1 MSSPHMQSPQ
11 ATAAATLRQR
21 LAAEALA
28 SRLPALLV
36 AAQRVADTVAQGV
49 HGRRRTGPGESFWQ
63 FRRYMAGDSIE
74 RIDWRQTA
82 KSDAVYVRENEW
94 ESAQTVWLWRDAS
107 PSMAWASDRNLAHK
121 QQRAE
126 LLLIALGA
134 LLARGGERVGL
145 LGEGA
150 RPLVGR
156 FAVNRLAEDLLAR
169 KSDTGVPPPMR
180 MARHAHA
187 VLFGDF
193 LGPLAET
200 DAAIRRLAGSGARGQ
215 LVQIADP
222 AEENLPYAGRTRFEG
237 LENEGELVVPRVES
251 VRAEYRTVYAR
262 HVEGLRDIARAHGW
276 GYVAHRTDRPPETA
290 LLTLWQALADAGTRS
305 R

>member
-1 MSSPHMQSPQ
+1 MSSAQ
-11 ATAAATLRQR
+11 AATVRQR

-94 ESAQTVWLWRDAS
+94 ESAQTVWLWRDGSA
-107 PSMAWASDRNLAHK
+107 SMAWASDRNLMQKRA
-121 QQRAE
+121 RAE

-156 FAVNRLAEDLLAR
+156 FAVNRLAEDLLGR
-169 KSDTGVPPPMR
+169 DLTQGVPPPMR
-180 MARHAHA
+180 LQRHAHA

-193 LGPLAET
+193 LGPLAQT
-200 DAAIRRLAGSGARGQ
+200 DEAVRRLADAGARGQ

-237 LENEGELVVPRVES
+237 LENEGDLLVARVET
-251 VRAEYRTVYAR
+251 VRADYRTLYAE
-262 HVEGLRDIARAHGW
+262 HIAGLRDIARAHGW

-290 LLTLWQALADAGTRS
+290 LLTLWQALADTGRQAR
-305 R
+305 

>member
-1 MSSPHMQSPQ
+1 MSSAQ
-11 ATAAATLRQR
+11 AATVRQR

-94 ESAQTVWLWRDAS
+94 ESAQTVWLWRDGS
-107 PSMAWASDRNLAHK
+107 PSMAWASDRNLMQKRA
-121 QQRAE
+121 RAE

-156 FAVNRLAEDLLAR
+156 FAVNRLAEDLLGR
-169 KSDTGVPPPMR
+169 DLTQGVPPPMR
-180 MARHAHA
+180 LQRHAHA

-193 LGPLAET
+193 LGPLAQT
-200 DAAIRRLAGSGARGQ
+200 DEAVRRLADAGARGQ

-237 LENEGELVVPRVES
+237 LENEGDLLVARVET
-251 VRAEYRTVYAR
+251 VRADYRALYAE
-262 HVEGLRDIARAHGW
+262 HVAGLRDIARAHGW

-290 LLTLWQALADAGTRS
+290 LLTLWQALADTGRQAR
-305 R
+305 

>member
-1 MSSPHMQSPQ
+1 MANADP
-11 ATAAATLRQR
+11 AAILRQR
-21 LAAEALA
+21 LTAEALA

-63 FRRYMAGDSIE
+63 FRRYMAGDPVE

-82 KSDAVYVRENEW
+82 KTDAVYVRETEW

-107 PSMAWASDRNLAHK
+107 PSMAWASRPEFPEKKA
-121 QQRAE
+121 RAE
-126 LLLIALGA
+126 LLLMALVS

-145 LGEGA
+145 LAEGA
-150 RPLVGR
+150 RAVHGR
-156 FAVNRLAEDLLAR
+156 FAVNRLGEALVEEAGRSGDRPPTAR
-169 KSDTGVPPPMR
+169 LS
-180 MARHAHA
+180 RHAHA

-200 DAAIRRLAGSGARGQ
+200 DAAIARLAGGGARGQ
-215 LVQIADP
+215 MVQIADA
-222 AEENLPYAGRTRFEG
+222 AEENLPYVGRTRFQG
-237 LENEGELVVPRVES
+237 LENEGEMLVARVES
-251 VRAEYRTVYAR
+251 VRDEYRGVYAN
-262 HVEGLRDIARAHGW
+262 HVAGLREIARAHGW

-290 LLTLWQALADAGTRS
+290 LLTLWLALGDASARA